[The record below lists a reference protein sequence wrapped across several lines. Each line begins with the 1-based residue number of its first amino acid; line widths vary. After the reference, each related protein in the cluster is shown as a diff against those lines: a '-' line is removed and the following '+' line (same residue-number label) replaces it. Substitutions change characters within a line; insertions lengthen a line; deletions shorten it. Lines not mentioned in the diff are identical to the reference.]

1 MKKCLRSKR
10 FSRGQALLEYT
21 IVAHAILFLGS
32 VGMLFLF
39 SMMLRAL
46 SAYYESIY
54 FVLRSAAM

>member
-1 MKKCLRSKR
+1 MMRRKRSP
-10 FSRGQALLEYT
+10 RGQALLEYT
-21 IVAHAILFLGS
+21 IIAHAILFLGG

-39 SMMLRAL
+39 SMMLRSL

>member
-1 MKKCLRSKR
+1 MTKLVRSR
-10 FSRGQALLEYT
+10 RSPRGQVLFEY
-21 IVAHAILFLGS
+21 IIIAHAILFLGG

-39 SMMLRAL
+39 SMLLRAL

>member
-1 MKKCLRSKR
+1 MTKLVRSR
-10 FSRGQALLEYT
+10 RSPRGQALLEYT
-21 IVAHAILFLGS
+21 IIAHAILFLGG

-39 SMMLRAL
+39 SMLLRAL